1 MADRDADS
9 GIELVLDNRKFII
22 AFVVLIAICGCFF
35 VIGFVEG
42 KRQGIQ
48 ESKPEATASVP
59 KTSPDELEASGIKA
73 EDADVAAKSAKE
85 GTEEQQLN
93 WYKNVN
99 RREGEPEVTS
109 QKADSSPAHKTVEP
123 APAPKPATGEASKKP
138 VAVQPAKSAPQE
150 TAASSGPVTY
160 SVQVGAF
167 RVRQEAENKGKTLK
181 AKGFDCRIDVPKN
194 PDDLY
199 LLKVGKF
206 SSRADAVAM
215 QLRLKKS
222 GIASFIKTN

>member
-1 MADRDADS
+1 MAERDADS

-35 VIGFVEG
+35 VIGFIEG
-42 KRQGIQ
+42 KRQGTQ
-48 ESKPEATASVP
+48 EGIPQVATSEP
-59 KTSPDELEASGIKA
+59 KTSRDEAQSEETKTG
-73 EDADVAAKSAKE
+73 DTAATAKPAQE

-99 RREGEPEVTS
+99 RKEGEPEVTQ
-109 QKADSSPAHKTVEP
+109 QKAASSPTPKATEP
-123 APAPKPATGEASKKP
+123 VSAPKPAGEPSKKP
-138 VAVQPAKSAPQE
+138 VAEPEVKSAPQQ
-150 TAASSGPVTY
+150 TTASSGPVTY

-167 RVRQEAENKGKTLK
+167 RVRQEAENKGKMLK
-181 AKGFDCRIDVPKN
+181 AQGFDCRIDVPKTSE
-194 PDDLY
+194 DLY
-199 LLKVGKF
+199 LLKVGKY